1 MEDYR
6 GIYTEQI
13 NKITMQLQKM
23 IFMFFTAILT
33 PQMTV
38 GLNITQTDSFQLLS
52 SL

>member
-13 NKITMQLQKM
+13 NMLQKM

-52 SL
+52 RP